1 MKQIEQE
8 GKDDKKQKVLSS
20 SRIQQ
25 SNMTYDHN
33 GNILFVKNPK
43 IKSNDFS
50 KIDFKVGEYGDAN
63 QSAMKSH
70 KEEEEGENEYSDDLP
85 TYASKAQYSNIMQ
98 GLYSQPSKTIRLKP
112 GVSLNERGK
121 IIEGPQYQHPN

>member
-8 GKDDKKQKVLSS
+8 GKDDKKAKAVSS

-33 GNILFVKNPK
+33 GNIIFVINPK

-50 KIDFKVGEYGDAN
+50 KIDFKVGEYGEAN
-63 QSAMKSH
+63 
-70 KEEEEGENEYSDDLP
+70 
-85 TYASKAQYSNIMQ
+85 
-98 GLYSQPSKTIRLKP
+98 
-112 GVSLNERGK
+112 
-121 IIEGPQYQHPN
+121 